1 MSPSG
6 LIRASGLSCLLGGIC
21 LIAFVL
27 IHPWDRLVGA
37 ANAMDP
43 RWQLAHRLHFVGAIF
58 ALLGLPG
65 LYAWQRHRLGT
76 LGVIGF
82 TLSVLGNAMF
92 IGTGMITGFIWPML
106 AMCAPQSVELGG
118 ALFGPLG
125 SLSFLLTAATMM
137 LGYGI
142 FGAASLRIGMLP
154 RWAMVML
161 IVGVFLGMTPPH
173 PLTALPW
180 AAMVLGGVLYG
191 VGLVWVGVFLCV
203 TPSAAHRPASALA

>member
-1 MSPSG
+1 MSPGS
-6 LIRASGLSCLLGGIC
+6 LIRASALSCLLGGAC

-27 IHPWDRLVGA
+27 IHPWDRLIGA
-37 ANAMDP
+37 ANALDP

-65 LYAWQRHRLGT
+65 LYACQRHQLGT
-76 LGVIGF
+76 FGMIGF
-82 TLSVLGNAMF
+82 ALSVLGNAMF
-92 IGTGMITGFIWPML
+92 LGTGMITGFIWPML

-142 FGAASLRIGMLP
+142 FGAASLRIGVLP
-154 RWAMVML
+154 RWATIML
-161 IVGVFLGMTPPH
+161 IAGVILGMTPPH
-173 PLTALPW
+173 PLTAEPW

-191 VGLVWVGVFLCV
+191 AGL
-203 TPSAAHRPASALA
+203 